1 MRKFQVGD
9 LVRIVGYQDG
19 LMHMKEQ
26 LGRVVPID
34 ALCEVGKN
42 GRWYHAIGWSWRE
55 DWLEPAYTRES
66 IEELL

>member
-19 LMHMKEQ
+19 ITQMKEL
-26 LGRVVPID
+26 LGKIVKID
-34 ALCEVGKN
+34 ALVGKHFY
-42 GRWYHAIGWSWRE
+42 RAAGWGWHE

-66 IEELL
+66 IEEML